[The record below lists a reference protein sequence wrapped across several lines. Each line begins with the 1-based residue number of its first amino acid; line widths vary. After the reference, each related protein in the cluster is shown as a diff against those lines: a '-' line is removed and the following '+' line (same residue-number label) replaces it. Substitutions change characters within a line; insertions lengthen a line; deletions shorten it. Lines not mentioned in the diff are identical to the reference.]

1 MPATGFLARIA
12 LGFAGPRVDDAGNV
26 AFRKAAGDALHP
38 QAMGAGHGDGAGI
51 GAIMN
56 GLGHCAGN
64 FVELLGGVGA
74 GDLFHSG
81 VFVLALELRHGI
93 GRLDQVRKASGVG
106 VVLLAVARVQVAAC
120 DHQRGG
126 AQATEEALG
135 RGAQSAIVGDDEKA
149 AFVQEGARCSGPAL
163 GGQGLFGQRGGLHG
177 QKGAPGLKIL
187 VEKGPDALLL
197 GADEPALIPGDAV
210 GDALI
215 EELGHGAQAP
225 GLKPADLQIL
235 QKDVPL
241 VVVEQPRVA
250 RKAVPGPGDDGKGR
264 FQNRENVFGRKPR
277 VFGSGAPPRGG
288 SAVRRRDEHGAPRC

>member
-1 MPATGFLARIA
+1 M
-12 LGFAGPRVDDAGNV
+12 
-26 AFRKAAGDALHP
+26 
-38 QAMGAGHGDGAGI
+38 
-51 GAIMN
+51 
-56 GLGHCAGN
+56 
-64 FVELLGGVGA
+64 
-74 GDLFHSG
+74 
-81 VFVLALELRHGI
+81 LALKLRHGVC
-93 GRLDQVRKASGVG
+93 RLDQVCKASGVG

-135 RGAQSAIVGDDEKA
+135 RGAQSAKVGDDEKA

-210 GDALI
+210 GDALV
-215 EELGHGAQAP
+215 EEFGHGAQAP

-264 FQNRENVFGRKPR
+264 LQNRENASGRKPR

-288 SAVRRRDEHGAPRC
+288 SAVRRRDERGAPRCGGVDGHAQKLAAHVVGGIVAHDHASPFSVLFQESFEVFR